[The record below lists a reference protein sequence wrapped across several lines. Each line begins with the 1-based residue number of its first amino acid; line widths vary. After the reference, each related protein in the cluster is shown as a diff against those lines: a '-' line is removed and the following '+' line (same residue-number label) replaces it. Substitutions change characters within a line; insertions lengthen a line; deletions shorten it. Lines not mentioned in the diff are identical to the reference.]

1 MKIAGRAYRPREEIA
16 ESNRRFVAAA
26 ASGDART
33 MASVYAEDAELLPP
47 NAEPLRGR
55 DAIER
60 FWQGGIEMGI
70 LSLELDSHRLESA
83 GGLAYEVGTYA
94 LRIRT
99 NGGASATEIGKC
111 ILIHRRLPDNS
122 WRRAIEIFNWN
133 EDPR

>member
-1 MKIAGRAYRPREEIA
+1 MRIAGRGYRPREEIA

-26 ASGDART
+26 SRGDAWA
-33 MASVYAEDAELLPP
+33 MASVYADDAELLPP
-47 NAEPLRGR
+47 NAKPLRGR

-70 LSLELDSHRLESA
+70 QSVAIDTHRLESA
-83 GGLAYEVGTYA
+83 GRLAYEVGTYT
-94 LRIRT
+94 LQIGT
-99 NGGASATEIGKC
+99 NGASATEVGKC

-122 WRRAIEIFNWN
+122 WRRAVEIFNWN